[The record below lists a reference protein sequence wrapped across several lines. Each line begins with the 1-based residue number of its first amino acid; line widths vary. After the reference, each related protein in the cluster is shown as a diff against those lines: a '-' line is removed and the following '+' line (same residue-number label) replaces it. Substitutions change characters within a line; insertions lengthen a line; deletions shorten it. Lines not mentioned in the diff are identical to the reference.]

1 MTQNKLEDWATPVR
15 DTASVLGWECK
26 YCAALCED
34 SELKKFFIALPW
46 LSPKE
51 AKSVLSRLKKSLKP
65 GIKVFPSYSVLEG
78 LRGALDGLLFY
89 PVERS
94 EGVITLEP
102 YRAGVVDT
110 TKSMV
115 LDAERDGR
123 KIGILYDDDL
133 YPRIVTVEKAF
144 KWGFI
149 AKTEDGFKSFRW
161 EKIQPGP
168 EGWYPTHGRSKY
180 RFGVHVMATVA
191 RPHDRC
197 ESSRYG
203 LM

>member
-1 MTQNKLEDWATPVR
+1 MTQNKLADWAISVKL
-15 DTASVLGWECK
+15 DTNVLDWQCK
-26 YCAALCED
+26 YCAAFADD
-34 SELKKFFIALPW
+34 SELKKVFIALPW

-51 AKSVLSRLKKSLKP
+51 AKQVLVRLKKSLKP
-65 GIKVFPSYSVLEG
+65 GRKVFPLYSVVEG
-78 LRGALDGLLFY
+78 VRAALGDLLFY
-89 PVERS
+89 PVEDS
-94 EGVITLEP
+94 PGVITLH
-102 YRAGVVDT
+102 YFRARVEDQIR
-110 TKSMV
+110 SMV
-115 LDAERDGR
+115 LDAEGTSR
-123 KIGILYDDDL
+123 KLGVLYDGDL
-133 YPRIVTVEKAF
+133 YPRIVTAEKVF

-180 RFGVHVMATVA
+180 RFGVHILATVA
-191 RPHDRC
+191 KPHDSC